1 MRFRSIPTFFFKMQ
15 SKKLY
20 IPILFLF
27 SILLVSCGSDSSPE
41 VSNIPVKV
49 EIRRFE
55 RELMAV
61 KSKAELSDLL
71 KKNEGYVKS
80 LYRTFPDDTAFVSH
94 LYYLTSH
101 PETRKLYNQAQQT
114 FGDLNE
120 IKQQF
125 ESAFKHIKHYYPA
138 FKEPKIMTTFTGLEN
153 DIFVSDSLI
162 IIALEAFIGQKALF
176 RPNQPNYILSRY
188 SAPYIVPTI
197 IRFLSNSYN
206 KIDSKDQSFL
216 ADMLFFGKSLEFT
229 KTVMP
234 DTPDSLIIGY
244 SERQLID
251 TWDAQDLIWAHFVDK
266 KLLFENNPGKKE
278 KYFGERPNVIEIGP
292 SCPGRIGQW
301 VGWTIV
307 KKYRTEKTDQTF
319 QQLMANS
326 KALEIF
332 NDSKYRGQIED

>member
-1 MRFRSIPTFFFKMQ
+1 MLTIKI
-15 SKKLY
+15 Y
-20 IPILFLF
+20 IGILFTF
-27 SILLVSCGSDSSPE
+27 STLLISCGSDSSPD
-41 VSNIPVKV
+41 VSNVSVKV

-55 RELMAV
+55 REIMAV

-80 LYRTFPDDTAFVSH
+80 LYRTFPEDTAFISH
-94 LYYLTSH
+94 LFYLTIH
-101 PETRKLYNQAQQT
+101 PDTRKLYNQAQQA
-114 FGDLNE
+114 FGNLNE
-120 IKQQF
+120 IQQQF
-125 ESAFKHIKHYYPA
+125 ESAFRHIKHYYPD

-153 DIFVSDSLI
+153 DLFVSDSLI

-188 SAPYIVPTI
+188 SSAYLVPTVV
-197 IRFLSNSYN
+197 RFLSNSYN
-206 KIDSKDQSFL
+206 KIETRDQSFL

-244 SERQLID
+244 TEKQLLD

-266 KLLFENNPGKKE
+266 KLLYENNPAKKE

-301 VGWTIV
+301 VGWRIA

-332 NDSKYRGQIED
+332 NDSKYRGQTID